1 MKYQDIIPEIDCEIL
16 KKELNADRFVRKT
29 NKIDNEIYIIDHHN
43 SPNVMR
49 EIGRLRELTFRKAGG
64 GTGEPL
70 DIDEYDTSEH
80 CYKQM
85 IIFNPEKNEIVGG
98 YRFLKGLDSYNE
110 KNDKFELSTLHYFNF
125 SDKFVKDFLPK
136 TIELGRSWVRP
147 EYQSTGEHAR
157 QGIFALDNLWDG
169 LGAIVVDNPEIEY
182 LFGKVTMYSDY
193 NREGRDALLYFMNY
207 FFPDNEKLVVAK
219 KPMGFD
225 YEWDHFRALF
235 EGKEYKD
242 AHRVLSKFVRE
253 RGSNIPPL
261 INTYMNL
268 SPTMRTFGTAWNDDF
283 GEVEETGILVTIKDI
298 HESKKIRYMDSY
310 KKKD

>member
-1 MKYQDIIPEIDCEIL
+1 MKYQDIIPEIDVEIL
-16 KKELNADRFVRKT
+16 KKELNADRFLRKT
-29 NKIDNEIYIIDHHN
+29 NKIGNEIYIVDHHN

-49 EIGRLRELTFRKAGG
+49 EIGRLRELTFRGAGG
-64 GTGEPL
+64 GTGESL
-70 DIDEYDTSEH
+70 DIDEYDISEH

-85 IIFNPEKNEIVGG
+85 IIFNPEKKEIIGG
-98 YRFLKGLDSYNE
+98 YRFIKGLDAYNSKSE
-110 KNDKFELSTLHYFNF
+110 KFELSTLHYFDF
-125 SDKFVKDFLPK
+125 SNKFVNDFLPK

-182 LFGKVTMYSDY
+182 LFGKVTMYPDY
-193 NREGRDALLYFMNY
+193 NKEGRDALLYFMNY

-219 KPMGFD
+219 NPMGFD
-225 YEWDHFRALF
+225 YEWDHFRELF

-242 AHRVLSKFVRE
+242 AHRLLSKFVRE

-268 SPTMRTFGTAWNDDF
+268 SSTMRTFGTALNDDF
-283 GEVEETGILVTIKDI
+283 GAVEETGILVTIKDI
-298 HESKKIRYMDSY
+298 HESKRIRYMDSY